1 MARRKTPET
10 EPLADPVDAPVDG
23 SVAEPAERSEPEASV
38 QPTDPQT
45 PSEPEPET
53 VPPPLAAPAGSSAT
67 GSRWSGVLGP
77 LLGGALAAVAGFGL
91 SHFNA
96 FGFSPEDPGVAL
108 ADLEQRLNDRL
119 AGLRIDQAALAAVQS
134 DLAALAERI
143 TSLETAGAPETV
155 DLSAIDTAIDDL
167 ARRLAVIEA
176 LPTGNGEASIAALA
190 AKLADLER
198 QLASRPQA
206 VDQAELEAALS
217 RLSAAEA
224 EAAQRATEAA
234 AAAETAARALA
245 LDQLRAAVAAGSGF
259 AAELAG
265 LNDPDLAASLQAY
278 TAGVAT
284 LASLQADFP
293 DAARQVLQLAREA
306 SGSDGW
312 GERIVDFLAAQTGAR
327 SLTPRDG
334 LDPDAILSRA
344 EFALAE
350 GRLADALSELGAL
363 SDPLRAPLAD
373 WIARAEAR
381 LAVQTALEGL

>member
-23 SVAEPAERSEPEASV
+23 SLAEPAERSEPEASV
-38 QPTDPQT
+38 QPADPQS

-53 VPPPLAAPAGSSAT
+53 VPPPLAAPAGSSAA
-67 GSRWSGVLGP
+67 GSRWSGVLGT
-77 LLGGALAAVAGFGL
+77 LLGGALAAGAGFGL

-96 FGFSPEDPGVAL
+96 FGFSAKDPGAAL
-108 ADLEQRLNDRL
+108 ADLEQRLNEGL
-119 AGLRIDQAALAAVQS
+119 AQLRVDQAALAAVQS

-143 TSLETAGAPETV
+143 TSLETAGAPETA

-176 LPTGNGEASIAALA
+176 LPAGNGEASVAALA
-190 AKLADLER
+190 ARLAELEG
-198 QLASRPQA
+198 QLANLQA
-206 VDQAELEAALS
+206 VDQAALEAALA

-224 EAAQRATEAA
+224 EAARRAAEAA
-234 AAAETAARALA
+234 AAAATAARALA
-245 LDQLRAAVAAGSGF
+245 LDQLRAAVAAGGGF
-259 AAELAG
+259 EAELAA
-265 LNDPDLAASLQAY
+265 LNDPDLTTRLQAY

-293 DAARQVLQLAREA
+293 DAARQVLQLARKSA
-306 SGSDGW
+306 GSDGW